1 MRKQLAIGVSVLA
14 LTALGGVSENNFI
27 SDNHSGVHSQYTH
40 FVRTSLNQFEPL
52 SGASLDV
59 GLPYRTNYQTAGVYF
74 ITGKD
79 GVSFGDGKENDFSD
93 PSGEN
98 CKRLGYTVTSCD
110 SGLFN
115 SACPYNDSI
124 YDRCCEAT
132 YKYTSSTC
140 TNPKTLSSD
149 TCGGKHRCYCDSSKY
164 PHTSCNDPQ
173 IKGNACTDDTGTRY
187 ATCTCPSGVATPY
200 GCETYYASPCNSV
213 CQKAY
218 ADNCR
223 NRTAVQTPYGCE
235 SYFSDCSSKCEKA
248 YPDNCRNRTAVSA
261 PYGCSEYWSD
271 CKSKCKTAMASCE
284 GEIKSKYP
292 NAVLVTNFA
301 ELSSNA
307 MSGKDVIVM
316 NNISNTSGTLYI
328 GNGTKIFSADKAGS
342 DLCSKTTITANVVS
356 LNGASEINADVKAST
371 NLTFNDASVTG
382 NGALSASTIGLAS
395 NSNSFSGGSLTAD
408 TLTMPTKCSFTIS
421 NSSLNINKSLS
432 FEAASH
438 LTINGGTHNIKTMNF
453 STNSSYTATEFKI
466 NKASISMTRD
476 AGAYYFYPIGA
487 TDDGSSP
494 IKITLSASTFDIGG
508 GQINYDEGKNENK
521 KMTFRLENG
530 SKMTNIGGIVCWGG
544 SGLGFVLA
552 ANSNSSIQMIG
563 KTGTC
568 NGTPTIFSA
577 SNTSQEASVILG
589 SDASGIMIFACMW
602 KVPNNTYGDDLCT
615 RRATCTNAKIQ

>member
-1 MRKQLAIGVSVLA
+1 MRKLLVIGVSILA
-14 LTALGGVSENNFI
+14 LTGLGGVSENYVSTKLQGANP
-27 SDNHSGVHSQYTH
+27 QYTH

-52 SGASLDV
+52 SGASLNE

-164 PHTSCNDPQ
+164 PHTSCNAPQ

-235 SYFSDCSSKCEKA
+235 SYYSDCSSKCEKA

-292 NAVLVTNFA
+292 NAVLVTNFD

-328 GNGTKIFSADKAGS
+328 GNGTKLFSADKAGS
-342 DLCSKTTITANVVS
+342 DLCNKTTVTANVVS
-356 LNGASEINADVKAST
+356 LNGDSKINADVKAST
-371 NLTFNDASVTG
+371 ALTFNNASVTA
-382 NGALSASTIGLAS
+382 NGTLSASTIELAS
-395 NSNSFSGGSLTAD
+395 ASNSFSGGTLTAD
-408 TLTMPTKCSFTIS
+408 NLTIPSKYNLTV
-421 NSSLNINKSLS
+421 NDSSLNINTIS
-432 FEAASH
+432 FEAASQ
-438 LTINGGTHNIKTMNF
+438 LTINGGNHNTQKLVF
-453 STNSSYTATEFKI
+453 KTNSSYTSTEFKV
-466 NKASISMTRD
+466 NNASIKMTKGTD
-476 AGAYYFYPIGA
+476 VWAYETITA
-487 TDDGSSP
+487 KDDKSSP
-494 IKITLSASTFDIGG
+494 INITLSASTLDAGG
-508 GQINYDEGKNENK
+508 GQLSYDNGKNKNK

-544 SGLGFVLA
+544 SGLGFILA

-568 NGTPTIFSA
+568 SGNPTIFSA
-577 SNTSQEASVILG
+577 SNKSREASVILG
-589 SDASGIMIFACMW
+589 SNTSGVMVFACMW